1 MCLRHH
7 VSSRWDPPAAKGD
20 LMASTSS
27 LLGRPVTC
35 VNSAVSDAVSG
46 EVVGFT
52 MKNGDFTM
60 KNGDFTMKN
69 GGFTMKNDGFTIF
82 SKG

>member
-7 VSSRWDPPAAKGD
+7 VSSRWDLPAAKGD

-35 VNSAVSDAVSG
+35 VNAVSDAVSG
-46 EVVGFT
+46 EVVGFTMKNGGFT

-69 GGFTMKNDGFTIF
+69 GGFTIF
-82 SKG
+82 